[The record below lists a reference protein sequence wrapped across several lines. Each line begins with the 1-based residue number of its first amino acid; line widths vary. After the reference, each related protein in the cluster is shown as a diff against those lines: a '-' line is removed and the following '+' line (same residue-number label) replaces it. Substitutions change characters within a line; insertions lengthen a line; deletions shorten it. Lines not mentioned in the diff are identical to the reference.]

1 MGAGLERQNP
11 VTEKESDGQHVT
23 GPLSLAWA
31 SSCMQ
36 GWRLGMEDAHICLP
50 AMPRKASPMVNSA
63 ALFGVLDG
71 HGGEQVAKFCARHLP
86 ETIAEEWQS
95 RIPSQKNATKA
106 SAQGQ
111 LEAALVAAFHKMD
124 DMLREPSCAAEL
136 RSLTNPPSSQSDGY
150 PPVPSSRAVDP
161 LHVGCTA
168 CVCCITEQQ
177 IAVANA
183 GDSRAVLCR
192 GGKAMPLSQDHKPND
207 FKEKKRI
214 QAAGGYVELTGAG
227 QYRVNG
233 NLNLSRAL
241 GDLEYKKDRS
251 RKPEEQIICATPDV
265 LFFDRDAEAD
275 EFVVICCDGVWDV
288 KTNQQVV
295 DFLRERL
302 PKPGDPVDLED
313 MKLALEQ
320 LLDSCVS
327 PDLRKTNGL
336 GGDNMTAV
344 LVLLGSAPKILRTRL
359 LAERHGKREAIEAA
373 DTNAGWLEV
382 DLVLPPRK
390 SVTEI
395 AIGLSEDTA
404 QLEVVLP
411 SGVGSADASPNVV
424 SKIFDLQPKLPEGA
438 VLRLS
443 QEPARLAQS
452 GKLRICIPWKLK
464 Q

>member
-1 MGAGLERQNP
+1 
-11 VTEKESDGQHVT
+11 
-23 GPLSLAWA
+23 
-31 SSCMQ
+31 
-36 GWRLGMEDAHICLP
+36 
-50 AMPRKASPMVNSA
+50 
-63 ALFGVLDG
+63 
-71 HGGEQVAKFCARHLP
+71 
-86 ETIAEEWQS
+86 
-95 RIPSQKNATKA
+95 
-106 SAQGQ
+106 
-111 LEAALVAAFHKMD
+111 
-124 DMLREPSCAAEL
+124 
-136 RSLTNPPSSQSDGY
+136 LTNPPSSQSDGY

-168 CVCCITEQQ
+168 VVCCITEQE

-192 GGKAMPLSQDHKPND
+192 GGKAIPLSQDHKPND
-207 FKEKKRI
+207 LKEKKRI

-265 LFFDRDAEAD
+265 LFFDRDTEAD

-344 LVLLGSAPKILRTRL
+344 IVLLGSAPQILRTRL
-359 LAERHGKREAIEAA
+359 LAERHGKREAIEAYFHDMSSSTSSMLRPRFFFVLLKSQAA

-395 AIGLSEDTA
+395 AIGISEDTA

-411 SGVGSADASPNVV
+411 SRVGSADANPNFV

-438 VLRLS
+438 ALRLS

-452 GKLRICIPWKLK
+452 GKLRICIPWKLE